1 MPEEDQ
7 SCGGGAQGRA
17 LGHLTPLVSASP
29 LVPDKARVP
38 SLSGYEVR
46 GPVSLLQHGVTQ
58 TKANPRMFKAACVCV
73 CVPTSGRRAGGSGQ
87 HPCGDIQGL
96 AGQVWVCLHVWW
108 CTPSDLK

>member
-46 GPVSLLQHGVTQ
+46 VPVSLLQHGVTQ

-73 CVPTSGRRAGGSGQ
+73 CAHFWTPCRWEWAASLWGHTGASRAGVGLS
-87 HPCGDIQGL
+87 PC
-96 AGQVWVCLHVWW
+96 VVVY
-108 CTPSDLK
+108 PF